1 MKKILA
7 VMLVLV
13 CTIANVNAGVVVEGE
28 AKGIDPIAMVKYL
41 PSENAFLINESN
53 KLGSPVSSEE
63 LLEIIDAINLDERI
77 GVSVTLND
85 ELIVYGK
92 LHKRSETA
100 GRLEA
105 ADNFIRSVVFAEY
118 SRLRKFPLPQNYNP
132 VRVVSRERS
141 SVIYLQLSD
150 FEYVKSGENYIPGSV
165 KADIMLIPMATYTA
179 PDGGYLPD
187 YDALEKGV
195 FQKEDKANADHMN
208 QYKNEYLK
216 LPPLREAIKVGQASA
231 IIRLLRDSG
240 INMNELSRSIL
251 EREEISLVGKANI
264 QEIKVAKNENKSEVE
279 VAKGF
284 FEASLTQD
292 TEGEILASSDQGEF
306 VEEGEVI
313 AKVEPSLGNDYAESI
328 RQVFLIDKIIG
339 NTDKVKL
346 SRKSINDGSYV
357 SYRTKYLEAIK
368 DSENVDLSKTPE
380 DFQKAFIK
388 HIQAW
393 EAVVAWLDGK
403 KIDAGKD
410 AFTLFYEEHSKY
422 REELKNTYNE
432 CKNIAA
438 KYQIEN

>member
-7 VMLVLV
+7 VVLVLV
-13 CTIANVNAGVVVEGE
+13 CTVVNVNAGVVVEGE
-28 AKGIDPIAMVKYL
+28 AKGIDPITTITYL
-41 PSENAFLINESN
+41 PGDNAFLINEST
-53 KLGSPVSSEE
+53 KLNSPVSSEE

-92 LHKRSETA
+92 LHKRSQTA
-100 GRLEA
+100 GRLET

-118 SRLRKFPLPQNYNP
+118 SRLRKFPLPQNYKP
-132 VRVVSRERS
+132 VQVVSRERS

-150 FEYVKSGENYIPGSV
+150 FEYVKRGENYIPSNI

-195 FQKEDKANADHMN
+195 FQKEDKANADHMS
-208 QYKNEYLK
+208 QHKNEYLQ
-216 LPPLREAIKVGQASA
+216 LPPLREAVKVGQGSA

-251 EREEISLVGKANI
+251 EGEEIALVGKANLQKI
-264 QEIKVAKNENKSEVE
+264 EMLKEKKSDVDTAKDLMD
-279 VAKGF
+279 
-284 FEASLTQD
+284 ASLTQNIED
-292 TEGEILASSDQGEF
+292 ERIIPSAQGEF
-306 VEEGEVI
+306 IEEGEVI
-313 AKVEPSLGNDYAESI
+313 AEVEPALGNDYAESI

-357 SYRTKYLEAIK
+357 SYRAKYLEAIK

-380 DFQKAFIK
+380 DFQKAFTK
-388 HIQAW
+388 HIRAW
-393 EAVVAWLDGK
+393 EDVLTWLDGK
-403 KIDAGKD
+403 KIADGKD
-410 AFTLFYEEHSKY
+410 AFTSFYEEHSKF
-422 REELKNTYNE
+422 RDELRSTYNE
-432 CKNIAA
+432 CKNIAV
-438 KYQIEN
+438 KYQVEN